1 MKTCL
6 DRKAKVKRMQIK
18 PIKKRITGMLAAVFL
33 ACSIAGPATLVL
45 TSGCTN
51 PQSRITLNSIATVSQ
66 GAKSAYDAY
75 SQLVILGQLP
85 TNDLRSVSMKYNL
98 LQNAVSLA
106 IIEARQNT
114 NAIASEAL
122 NVQYND
128 LLNSI
133 AVAKSKAGK

>member
-1 MKTCL
+1 
-6 DRKAKVKRMQIK
+6 MQIK
-18 PIKKRITGMLAAVFL
+18 PIKKKLVQMLAAVFL
-33 ACSIAGPATLVL
+33 ACSIAGPATLL
-45 TSGCTN
+45 ITQGCTN
-51 PQSRITLNSIATVSQ
+51 PPSRITLNSIATVSQ

-98 LQNAVSLA
+98 LQTAVTLA
-106 IIEARQNT
+106 ITEARQNT
-114 NAIASEAL
+114 NAIASESL